1 MFDLQIEN
9 EGTVYQP
16 LLEDGVDWT
25 TERAG
30 TPGKLTFKVIK
41 DNIINFQEGNPV
53 KFYVDN
59 KPVFLG
65 YVFTKKRTKEKLISV
80 TAYDQLRYFKNK
92 DTYIYKNKKASEIL
106 TMVANDFELNIGDV
120 EDTGY
125 LIPKRS
131 EDNKTLF
138 DIVQNALN
146 ETITNTGKMYVLYDD
161 FGSLTLKNIENMVTE
176 FVLDE
181 NNVSDM
187 DYSTSIDS
195 ETYNRIKLLY
205 KNEDGSREAITAFD
219 SYTESKW
226 GRLQYFES
234 IDTREGAEAKAKA
247 LLSLY
252 NNKTRSLTLKNC
264 IGDLQIR
271 AGCTVA
277 VKLNLGDIEVS
288 NYLVCD
294 KVKHSFKHGEHLM
307 DITLIGGVLNG

>member
-1 MFDLQIEN
+1 MYDLQIEN
-9 EGTVYQP
+9 EGAVYQP
-16 LLEDGVDWT
+16 LLEDGVEWT
-25 TERAG
+25 TERTG
-30 TPGKLTFKVIK
+30 TPGKLTFKVVK

-53 KFYVDN
+53 KFYVDDN
-59 KPVFLG
+59 PVFLG

-92 DTYIYKNKKASEIL
+92 DTYVYKNKKASEL
-106 TMVANDFELNIGDV
+106 LSMVAGDFNLKTGSI

-125 LIPKRS
+125 IIPKRS

-138 DIVQNALN
+138 DIVQSALN

-161 FGSLTLKNIENMVTE
+161 FGSLTLKNIESMITE

-187 DYSTSIDS
+187 DYSTSIDG
-195 ETYNRIKLLY
+195 ETYNRVKLLY

-226 GRLQYFES
+226 GRLQYFET

-264 IGDLQIR
+264 IGDIKIR

-288 NYLVCD
+288 NYFICD

-307 DITLIGGVLNG
+307 DVTLIGGVLNE